1 MFHSLEQFILS
12 LLQILYQLTQS
23 YGWSIVIL
31 TALIKLVFYPL
42 TKKQFE
48 SMKKMKEL
56 QPALKEIQTRNK
68 QNPQQLQKEMMEL
81 YRKHKVNPL
90 AGCLPLLVQMPFL
103 IGLFIA
109 LNGATFKEIIQTPG
123 IQAGFLWMSDISKP
137 DPLNLLSLVGLA
149 TIFHLSILPILVGVS
164 TFLTQKMMSGSG
176 ADPQTEKMLAIF
188 IPGMMFFVSAKM
200 PSGVL
205 IYWVISNF
213 ATVLQQLQ
221 MTMSFKNKTSGK
233 TDKSPVVQS

>member
-42 TKKQFE
+42 TKKQFS

-103 IGLFIA
+103 IGLFLA
-109 LNGATFKEIIQTPG
+109 LNGQTFKEIIQTPG
-123 IQAGFLWMSDISKP
+123 VQASFLWMTDISKP
-137 DPLNLLSLVGLA
+137 DPLNLLALVVLGSL
-149 TIFHLSILPILVGVS
+149 FKLSILPILVAVS
-164 TFLTQKMMSGSG
+164 TYLTQKMMSGSC
-176 ADPQTEKMLAIF
+176 ADPQTEKMLSIF
-188 IPGMMFFVSAKM
+188 IPGMMFFVSVNL

-205 IYWVISNF
+205 IYWVVSNF
-213 ATVLQQLQ
+213 ATVLQQMQ
-221 MTMSFKNKTSGK
+221 MMAASN
-233 TDKSPVVQS
+233 QSTAVSS

>member
-42 TKKQFE
+42 TKKQFS

-103 IGLFIA
+103 IGLFLA
-109 LNGATFKEIIQTPG
+109 LNGQTFKEIIQTPG
-123 IQAGFLWMSDISKP
+123 VQASFLWMTDISKP
-137 DPLNLLSLVGLA
+137 DPLNLLALVGLGSL
-149 TIFHLSILPILVGVS
+149 FKLSILPILVAVS
-164 TFLTQKMMSGSG
+164 TYLTQKMMSGSG
-176 ADPQTEKMLAIF
+176 ADPQTEKMLSIF
-188 IPGMMFFVSAKM
+188 IPGMMFFVSVNL

-205 IYWVISNF
+205 IYWVVSNF
-213 ATVLQQLQ
+213 ATVLQQMQ
-221 MTMSFKNKTSGK
+221 MMAASN
-233 TDKSPVVQS
+233 QSTAVSS

>member
-31 TALIKLVFYPL
+31 TALIKIIFYPL
-42 TKKQFE
+42 TKKQFV

-109 LNGATFKEIIQTPG
+109 LNGATFKEIIQMPG
-123 IQAGFLWMSDISKP
+123 VQAGFLWMTDISKP
-137 DPLNLLSLVGLA
+137 DPLNLLSFVGLSSV
-149 TIFHLSILPILVGVS
+149 FKLGILPILVAVS

-176 ADPQTEKMLAIF
+176 ADPQTEKMLSVF
-188 IPGMMFFVSAKM
+188 IPGMMFFVSVNL

-205 IYWVISNF
+205 IYWVVSNF

-221 MTMSFKNKTSGK
+221 MMAANNQST
-233 TDKSPVVQS
+233 PVSS

>member
-1 MFHSLEQFILS
+1 MLHSLEQFILS
-12 LLQILYQLTQS
+12 LLHILFQLTQS

-31 TALIKLVFYPL
+31 TVLIKVVFYPL
-42 TKKQFE
+42 TKKQFV

-103 IGLFIA
+103 IGLFMA
-109 LNGATFKEIIQTPG
+109 LNGVTFKEIIQTPG
-123 IQAGFLWMSDISKP
+123 VQAGFLWMSDISKP
-137 DPLNLLSLVGLA
+137 DPLNLLSFFGLGGV
-149 TIFHLSILPILVGVS
+149 FHLGVLPILVAVS
-164 TFLTQKMMSGSG
+164 TYLTQKMMSGSG
-176 ADPQTEKMLAIF
+176 ADPQTEKMLLIF
-188 IPGMMFFVSAKM
+188 IPGMMFFVSANL

-205 IYWVISNF
+205 VYWVVSNF
-213 ATVLQQLQ
+213 ATVLQQFQ
-221 MTMSFKNKTSGK
+221 MTAFNNKDPK
-233 TDKSPVVQS
+233 TVPVQS

>member
-1 MFHSLEQFILS
+1 MFHSLEQFILN

-31 TALIKLVFYPL
+31 TVLIKVIFYPL
-42 TKKQFE
+42 TKKQFV

-103 IGLFIA
+103 IGLFLA
-109 LNGATFKEIIQTPG
+109 LNGQIFKDIVQTPG
-123 IQAGFLWMSDISKP
+123 VQAGFLWMTDISKP
-137 DPLNLLSLVGLA
+137 DPLNLLSLVGLGSVFQL
-149 TIFHLSILPILVGVS
+149 TILPILVAVS
-164 TFLTQKMMSGSG
+164 TYLTQKMMSGSG
-176 ADPQTEKMLAIF
+176 ADPQTEKMLLIF
-188 IPGMMFFVSAKM
+188 IPGMMFFVSVSL

-205 IYWVISNF
+205 IYWVVSNF
-213 ATVLQQLQ
+213 ATVLQQFQ
-221 MTMSFKNKTSGK
+221 MMALGKDNKPT
-233 TDKSPVVQS
+233 PAQP

>member
-1 MFHSLEQFILS
+1 MFHSLEQFILN

-31 TALIKLVFYPL
+31 TVLIKVIFYPL
-42 TKKQFE
+42 TKKQFV

-103 IGLFIA
+103 IGLFLA
-109 LNGATFKEIIQTPG
+109 LNGQVFKDIIQTPG
-123 IQAGFLWMSDISKP
+123 VQAGFLWMTDISKP
-137 DPLNLLSLVGLA
+137 DPLNLLGLVGLGSL
-149 TIFHLSILPILVGVS
+149 FQLSILPILVSVS

-176 ADPQTEKMLAIF
+176 ADPQTERMLLIF
-188 IPGMMFFVSAKM
+188 IPGMMFFVSVSL

-205 IYWVISNF
+205 IYWVVSNF
-213 ATVLQQLQ
+213 ATVLQQFQ
-221 MTMSFKNKTSGK
+221 MTALAKPTA
-233 TDKSPVVQS
+233 PAQP